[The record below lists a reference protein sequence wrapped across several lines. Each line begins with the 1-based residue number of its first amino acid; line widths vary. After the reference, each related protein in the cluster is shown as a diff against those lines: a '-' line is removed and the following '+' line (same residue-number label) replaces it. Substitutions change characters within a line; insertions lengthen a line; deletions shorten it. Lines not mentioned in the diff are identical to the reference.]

1 MEKKILLNKN
11 KILTPFGGVRA
22 RVCARA
28 VGRGV
33 RLEWVPVWPEAGSD
47 PCTGGPKASAS
58 SKRVG

>member
-22 RVCARA
+22 RACV

-47 PCTGGPKASAS
+47 PCMGGPKASAS